1 MLIIGS
7 QAMAHHFPRAGV
19 MPNDTD
25 YIGTMDEFRTWS
37 RGFAKGEISLC
48 KPLSATK
55 MHVRN
60 KHGHNYEF
68 DIAQPGDT
76 NQFLLDY
83 FDVHPSGVTFA
94 PPHVLLALKLS
105 HRYKRNSPHHL
116 KTMRDIKFLRKQ
128 GVVIGTELEEW
139 LPTREKET
147 YTYNHP
153 KLDVSKEGFFKDDGV
168 GYKYDHDDLH
178 KVVALKG
185 APAYTHYLKDGSEVM
200 TCNKKFFSVS
210 EEIRLLGGL
219 EESLVLAAER
229 SLIPFN
235 FEATPEKAFL
245 MALNKVTSSITSGKF
260 REFCWESYD
269 KIVEMYWEL
278 DGGMYAEKVKQ
289 AIEKGE
295 LREYKDN

>member
-7 QAMAHHFPRAGV
+7 QAMAHHFPEAGIV
-19 MPNDTD
+19 PRDTD
-25 YIGTMDEFRTWS
+25 IIGTLDEFRTWS
-37 RGFAKGEISLC
+37 RGFAKGAIILC

-55 MHVRN
+55 MHVRT
-60 KHGHNYEF
+60 KDGWNYEF
-68 DIAQPGDT
+68 DIATPGDT
-76 NQFLLDY
+76 NQELLDY
-83 FDVHPSGVTFA
+83 FDIDDERTMA

-139 LPTREKET
+139 LPLREAAT
-147 YTYNHP
+147 YVYTHP

-185 APAYTHYLKDGSEVM
+185 VPAYTHYLKDGSEVL

-210 EEIRLLGGL
+210 EETRLLGGL

-245 MALNKVTSSITSGKF
+245 MALSKVTSSITSGKF
-260 REFCWESYD
+260 REFCWENHD

-278 DGGMYAEKVKQ
+278 DGGQYADKVKQ
-289 AIEKGE
+289 AIERGE
-295 LREYKDN
+295 LREYKSY